1 MGALLE
7 LIKEA
12 PPEDRKAA
20 AEMLK
25 PYLNFEK
32 EEDYDL
38 VPKRQPNRQIGL
50 PEFKA
55 DKGIKKSLV
64 WCRTYLLPKMPGV
77 HGLNAGKGHHIMID
91 YVPASKWF
99 DEHEAEIDWNQSLPL

>member
-1 MGALLE
+1 MSALLE

-55 DKGIKKSLV
+55 DKGIKKSLSGV
-64 WCRTYLLPKMPGV
+64 GRIYCRRC
-77 HGLNAGKGHHIMID
+77 
-91 YVPASKWF
+91 PAF
-99 DEHEAEIDWNQSLPL
+99 TD